1 LAKEAFLQAS
11 LTCEDENSVSYTHTV
26 AMYIQ
31 EASWNISIYI
41 NGHPIKFTNLY
52 LCTPITYGMGKSY
65 TQEVGL
71 HLQRREADLSTKPP
85 HVLPMIPL
93 EPPKSLGLH
102 TRNSDNM

>member
-1 LAKEAFLQAS
+1 MKIVY
-11 LTCEDENSVSYTHTV
+11 LTHI

-41 NGHPIKFTNLY
+41 NGHPIKFPNLY

-71 HLQRREADLSTKPP
+71 HLQRREAALSTKPP

>member
-1 LAKEAFLQAS
+1 VY
-11 LTCEDENSVSYTHTV
+11 LTHI

-71 HLQRREADLSTKPP
+71 NLQRREADLSTKPP

-93 EPPKSLGLH
+93 EPPKSLGLVDRPQLSMGAGH
-102 TRNSDNM
+102 LLSSPHQTAATGLQ